1 MTYSLDLKKRVLS
14 FIEEGH
20 SKVDASKLFPVSK
33 RSVFLWAKEKKEQ
46 GDLKLKVRDRKP
58 YKIDDERL
66 IEYIQKN
73 PDHYLREIADFFQV
87 SISAVF
93 YALRRLKRTYKK
105 NIFLPR
111 AGRKKT
117 GKISF

>member
-66 IEYIQKN
+66 IEYLQKN
-73 PDHYLREIADFFQV
+73 P
-87 SISAVF
+87 SAHD
-93 YALRRLKRTYKK
+93 L
-105 NIFLPR
+105 
-111 AGRKKT
+111 
-117 GKISF
+117 

>member
-20 SKVDASKLFPVSK
+20 SKVDASKLFRVSK

-66 IEYIQKN
+66 KEYLQKN

-111 AGRKKT
+111 AGRKQT
-117 GKISF
+117 GKIS